1 MTETKG
7 IESWSDSDEGSLEAA
22 DAKGSNT
29 GRWTKEEHETFL
41 LGLSLYGRDWK
52 KVATAI
58 KTRTPSQIRSH
69 AQKYFQKLSR
79 SPIQTDGQTHAL
91 GEEDK
96 DAFTVLEYL
105 ESTLKSL
112 KRRRDEL
119 DCSASL
125 KGSLASLSS
134 VRESESSYVREPH
147 IGLSAMNHT
156 SDDEQR
162 KIESDQSSMEDDGK
176 KYACDGNNENIEDSE
191 NSVELTNS
199 YCTELNGSIESK
211 QINDDD
217 TKILSSSNN
226 KDVTNEGESSRSITQ
241 LLTDEC
247 SQNINTHIIDVVKED
262 IVSCD
267 DNYSNECISSVEL
280 PIKNDGS
287 PPNTSYAISTHIEK
301 TVCDDNEETS
311 IKSSD
316 NHSNEKT

>member
-1 MTETKG
+1 MTETDNKE
-7 IESWSDSDEGSLEAA
+7 IESWSDSDDGSLEAT

-125 KGSLASLSS
+125 KGSLANLSS
-134 VRESESSYVREPH
+134 VRESETSYIREP
-147 IGLSAMNHT
+147 LSTTSNGANDVDSLTESENNNMEEEKDNHPNKDNET
-156 SDDEQR
+156 NNDDEQHE
-162 KIESDQSSMEDDGK
+162 KNVEGLITDT
-176 KYACDGNNENIEDSE
+176 NENMSESINDTNLTTTGVTEWIPPETETERKYDSDE
-191 NSVELTNS
+191 PSNKEKESTLINTNGDDDCDKLLTNEATAEIS
-199 YCTELNGSIESK
+199 GSNVVALDEFLSVTREEVHDKIPPSVADTVQMTAESK
-211 QINDDD
+211 EEG
-217 TKILSSSNN
+217 
-226 KDVTNEGESSRSITQ
+226 DVWNSEFAAT
-241 LLTDEC
+241 
-247 SQNINTHIIDVVKED
+247 
-262 IVSCD
+262 
-267 DNYSNECISSVEL
+267 
-280 PIKNDGS
+280 
-287 PPNTSYAISTHIEK
+287 
-301 TVCDDNEETS
+301 
-311 IKSSD
+311 
-316 NHSNEKT
+316 